1 MRDFKHISV
10 WEKAHQLTLAIYR
23 AVGSFPIDE
32 RFGIRQQITRAASSI
47 GANIAEGCGRG
58 GDAELCRFLRIAIG
72 SAFEVDNH
80 LLLARDLGF
89 LTAADHEQLEKQ
101 VDEVQR
107 MLCAFIRKVESDL
120 GRRD

>member
-1 MRDFKHISV
+1 MRHFKQIAV

-32 RFGIRQQITRAASSI
+32 RVRIRQQITRAASSI

-58 GDAELCRFLRIAIG
+58 GDAELCSADAVG

-80 LLLARDLGF
+80 PLLARDSGF
-89 LTAADHEQLEKQ
+89 LTTADHEQLEKQ
-101 VDEVQR
+101 VEEVQQ
-107 MLCAFIRKVESDL
+107 MLSPFIRKLELDL
-120 GRRD
+120 GRSD